1 MEMRKIKSHKRV
13 TEERDQF
20 EDDDIMNT
28 VLFTAGAALLM
39 ACVKR
44 AITSLVEQYWRAWV
58 FLALNLVLL
67 AIVFTSLRSASN
79 ENQECNDDH
88 AEMKI
93 ERNENKRHCT
103 GSAQADQDH
112 CGHKVHR
119 KKSDENEIDGVD
131 DPDEDHAG
139 DQAPMRLSK
148 EELNERVETFIA
160 MFRQHLASD
169 AKKAGRSQSFVKP
182 ARPEVLNFQKVSY
195 MTTLS
200 SRGTSCA

>member
-1 MEMRKIKSHKRV
+1 MEMRKINSHKRV
-13 TEERDQF
+13 TEERDR

-28 VLFTAGAALLM
+28 VLYTAGAALLM

-44 AITSLVEQYWRAWV
+44 AMITCLVEQYWRAWV

-79 ENQECNDDH
+79 ENQECNDDQ

-93 ERNENKRHCT
+93 ERNKNERRCT
-103 GSAQADQDH
+103 GSAQAEDH

-119 KKSDENEIDGVD
+119 KKSDESEVDGV
-131 DPDEDHAG
+131 DPDEDQAG
-139 DQAPMRLSK
+139 EAPMRLSK

-160 MFRQHLASD
+160 MFRQHLVSD
-169 AKKAGRSQSFVKP
+169 AKKGRSQFFVKP
-182 ARPEVLNFQKVSY
+182 ARAEVLKFQKVSY
-195 MTTLS
+195 MTLS
-200 SRGTSCA
+200 PRGSCA

>member
-1 MEMRKIKSHKRV
+1 MRKIKSHKRV
-13 TEERDQF
+13 TEERDL

-44 AITSLVEQYWRAWV
+44 AMITSLVEQYWRAWV

-103 GSAQADQDH
+103 GSAQAEDH

-119 KKSDENEIDGVD
+119 KKSDENEVDGVD

-139 DQAPMRLSK
+139 EAPMRLSK

-169 AKKAGRSQSFVKP
+169 AKKGRSQFFVKP
-182 ARPEVLNFQKVSY
+182 APAEVLNFQKVSY
-195 MTTLS
+195 MNTLS
-200 SRGTSCA
+200 PRGTSCA